1 MSEQAVLSATG
12 LTKTYSD
19 GQQTITVL
27 EDLNLEV
34 SAGEW
39 LAIVGASGA
48 GKSTLL
54 NLLGGLDL
62 PTAGEI
68 AVAGT
73 ALPALSELERSRWRN
88 QRLGFVFQMHHLLPE
103 FSALE
108 SVAMPARIGG
118 MSKVAAEAGA
128 FDLLDQLG
136 LAHRATHRPAALSGG
151 ERQRV
156 AIARA
161 LIAEGWQIGL
171 RAHPSHP
178 SDLERR
184 IATHFGIADK
194 IQWDTGATFEDAL
207 ARYDVAVCSASTT
220 FYQSLYAGWPAIF
233 YEPAYRQD
241 RAANMANDPMMTG
254 LVTAKDLS
262 RPVTSDPGELEGLI
276 RSSVEKDSLV
286 STFPAR
292 FASELAP
299 RFIGPYPHRSDEIAA
314 EFIEH
319 DILQTYANACHK
331 PRVENLAAQYE
342 SSTESSHI

>member
-12 LTKTYSD
+12 LTKTFSD
-19 GQQTITVL
+19 GQQTITIL

-34 SAGEW
+34 GAGEW

-88 QRLGFVFQMHHLLPE
+88 QQLGFVFQMHHLLPE

-161 LIAEGWQIGL
+161 LINQPACVLMDEPTGNLDPQTAEQVLTTMTAL
-171 RAHPSHP
+171 RSLNTAFVVV
-178 SDLERR
+178 
-184 IATHFGIADK
+184 THDPGIA
-194 IQWDTGATFEDAL
+194 
-207 ARYDVAVCSASTT
+207 ARMDRQLTLVDGRLSA
-220 FYQSLYAGWPAIF
+220 
-233 YEPAYRQD
+233 
-241 RAANMANDPMMTG
+241 
-254 LVTAKDLS
+254 
-262 RPVTSDPGELEGLI
+262 
-276 RSSVEKDSLV
+276 
-286 STFPAR
+286 
-292 FASELAP
+292 
-299 RFIGPYPHRSDEIAA
+299 
-314 EFIEH
+314 
-319 DILQTYANACHK
+319 
-331 PRVENLAAQYE
+331 
-342 SSTESSHI
+342 

>member
-12 LTKTYSD
+12 LTKTFSD
-19 GQQTITVL
+19 GQQKITVL
-27 EDLNLEV
+27 ENLNLQV

-161 LIAEGWQIGL
+161 LINQPACVLMDEPTGNLDPQTAEQVLTTMTAL
-171 RAHPSHP
+171 RSLNTAFVVV
-178 SDLERR
+178 
-184 IATHFGIADK
+184 THDPGIA
-194 IQWDTGATFEDAL
+194 
-207 ARYDVAVCSASTT
+207 ARMDRQLTLVDGRLSA
-220 FYQSLYAGWPAIF
+220 
-233 YEPAYRQD
+233 
-241 RAANMANDPMMTG
+241 
-254 LVTAKDLS
+254 
-262 RPVTSDPGELEGLI
+262 
-276 RSSVEKDSLV
+276 
-286 STFPAR
+286 
-292 FASELAP
+292 
-299 RFIGPYPHRSDEIAA
+299 
-314 EFIEH
+314 
-319 DILQTYANACHK
+319 
-331 PRVENLAAQYE
+331 
-342 SSTESSHI
+342 

>member
-12 LTKTYSD
+12 LTRTFSD

-34 SAGEW
+34 GAGEW

-88 QRLGFVFQMHHLLPE
+88 QQLGFVFQMHHLLPE

-161 LIAEGWQIGL
+161 LINQPACVLMDEPTGNLDPQTAEQVLTTMTAL
-171 RAHPSHP
+171 RSLDTAFVVV
-178 SDLERR
+178 
-184 IATHFGIADK
+184 THDPGIA
-194 IQWDTGATFEDAL
+194 
-207 ARYDVAVCSASTT
+207 ARM
-220 FYQSLYAGWPAIF
+220 
-233 YEPAYRQD
+233 D
-241 RAANMANDPMMTG
+241 RRLT
-254 LVTAKDLS
+254 LVDGRLS
-262 RPVTSDPGELEGLI
+262 P
-276 RSSVEKDSLV
+276 
-286 STFPAR
+286 
-292 FASELAP
+292 
-299 RFIGPYPHRSDEIAA
+299 
-314 EFIEH
+314 
-319 DILQTYANACHK
+319 
-331 PRVENLAAQYE
+331 
-342 SSTESSHI
+342 

>member
-12 LTKTYSD
+12 LTKTFSD

-27 EDLNLEV
+27 EDLNLQV

-68 AVAGT
+68 AIAGIT
-73 ALPALSELERSRWRN
+73 LPALSELERSQWRN
-88 QRLGFVFQMHHLLPE
+88 QQLGFVFQMHHLLPE

-161 LIAEGWQIGL
+161 LINQPACVLMDEPTGNLDPQTAEQVLTTMTAL
-171 RAHPSHP
+171 RSLDTAFVVV
-178 SDLERR
+178 
-184 IATHFGIADK
+184 THDPGIA
-194 IQWDTGATFEDAL
+194 
-207 ARYDVAVCSASTT
+207 ARMD
-220 FYQSLYAGWPAIF
+220 
-233 YEPAYRQD
+233 RQL
-241 RAANMANDPMMTG
+241 T
-254 LVTAKDLS
+254 LVDGRLS
-262 RPVTSDPGELEGLI
+262 P
-276 RSSVEKDSLV
+276 
-286 STFPAR
+286 
-292 FASELAP
+292 
-299 RFIGPYPHRSDEIAA
+299 
-314 EFIEH
+314 
-319 DILQTYANACHK
+319 
-331 PRVENLAAQYE
+331 
-342 SSTESSHI
+342 

>member
-12 LTKTYSD
+12 LTKTFSD
-19 GQQTITVL
+19 GQQKITVL
-27 EDLNLEV
+27 ENLNLQV

-68 AVAGT
+68 VVAGT

-136 LAHRATHRPAALSGG
+136 LAHRAMHRPAALSGG

-161 LIAEGWQIGL
+161 LINQPACVLMDEPTGNLDPQTAEQVLTTMTAL
-171 RAHPSHP
+171 RSLDTAFVVV
-178 SDLERR
+178 
-184 IATHFGIADK
+184 THDPGIA
-194 IQWDTGATFEDAL
+194 
-207 ARYDVAVCSASTT
+207 ARMD
-220 FYQSLYAGWPAIF
+220 
-233 YEPAYRQD
+233 RQL
-241 RAANMANDPMMTG
+241 T
-254 LVTAKDLS
+254 LVDGRLS
-262 RPVTSDPGELEGLI
+262 P
-276 RSSVEKDSLV
+276 
-286 STFPAR
+286 
-292 FASELAP
+292 
-299 RFIGPYPHRSDEIAA
+299 
-314 EFIEH
+314 
-319 DILQTYANACHK
+319 
-331 PRVENLAAQYE
+331 
-342 SSTESSHI
+342 

>member
-1 MSEQAVLSATG
+1 MPEQAVLSATG

-27 EDLNLEV
+27 EDLNLQV

-161 LIAEGWQIGL
+161 LINQPACVLMDEPTGNLDPQTAEQVLTTMTAL
-171 RAHPSHP
+171 RSLDTAFVVV
-178 SDLERR
+178 
-184 IATHFGIADK
+184 THDPGIA
-194 IQWDTGATFEDAL
+194 
-207 ARYDVAVCSASTT
+207 ARMD
-220 FYQSLYAGWPAIF
+220 
-233 YEPAYRQD
+233 RQL
-241 RAANMANDPMMTG
+241 T
-254 LVTAKDLS
+254 LVDGRLS
-262 RPVTSDPGELEGLI
+262 P
-276 RSSVEKDSLV
+276 
-286 STFPAR
+286 
-292 FASELAP
+292 
-299 RFIGPYPHRSDEIAA
+299 
-314 EFIEH
+314 
-319 DILQTYANACHK
+319 
-331 PRVENLAAQYE
+331 
-342 SSTESSHI
+342 

>member
-12 LTKTYSD
+12 LTKTFSD

-34 SAGEW
+34 GAGEW

-88 QRLGFVFQMHHLLPE
+88 QQLGFVFQMHHLLPE

-118 MSKVAAEAGA
+118 MSKVAAQVRAY
-128 FDLLDQLG
+128 DLLDQLG
-136 LAHRATHRPAALSGG
+136 LEHRATHRPAALSGG

-161 LIAEGWQIGL
+161 LINQPACVLMDEPTGNLDPQTAEQVLTTMTAL
-171 RAHPSHP
+171 RSLDTAFVVV
-178 SDLERR
+178 
-184 IATHFGIADK
+184 THDPGIA
-194 IQWDTGATFEDAL
+194 
-207 ARYDVAVCSASTT
+207 ARMD
-220 FYQSLYAGWPAIF
+220 
-233 YEPAYRQD
+233 RQL
-241 RAANMANDPMMTG
+241 T
-254 LVTAKDLS
+254 LVDGRLS
-262 RPVTSDPGELEGLI
+262 P
-276 RSSVEKDSLV
+276 
-286 STFPAR
+286 
-292 FASELAP
+292 
-299 RFIGPYPHRSDEIAA
+299 
-314 EFIEH
+314 
-319 DILQTYANACHK
+319 
-331 PRVENLAAQYE
+331 
-342 SSTESSHI
+342 

>member
-12 LTKTYSD
+12 LTKTFSD

-161 LIAEGWQIGL
+161 LINQPACVLMDEPTGNLDPQTAEQVLTTMTAL
-171 RAHPSHP
+171 RSLDTAFVVV
-178 SDLERR
+178 
-184 IATHFGIADK
+184 THDPGIA
-194 IQWDTGATFEDAL
+194 
-207 ARYDVAVCSASTT
+207 ARMD
-220 FYQSLYAGWPAIF
+220 
-233 YEPAYRQD
+233 RQL
-241 RAANMANDPMMTG
+241 T
-254 LVTAKDLS
+254 LVDGRLS
-262 RPVTSDPGELEGLI
+262 P
-276 RSSVEKDSLV
+276 
-286 STFPAR
+286 
-292 FASELAP
+292 
-299 RFIGPYPHRSDEIAA
+299 
-314 EFIEH
+314 
-319 DILQTYANACHK
+319 
-331 PRVENLAAQYE
+331 
-342 SSTESSHI
+342 